1 MRAGAARPIALFLLL
16 LLPLGGCEEQRTT
29 RAEYLTV
36 VPQIVN
42 FLERDALEHAFGES
56 ARGPQIV
63 NVDSFRGGGFRAT
76 HETFT
81 DEEIERAIGR
91 PVVDLDD
98 DDAIICEEADI
109 SPGCWVREFGV
120 LLKLNLVR
128 QTPEHI
134 RVFAT
139 STVTDQRFIPSV
151 ICDRRWELLFLR
163 SEQGFT
169 LGSQNLL
176 RECAGI

>member
-1 MRAGAARPIALFLLL
+1 MRRFLPAVSLLL
-16 LLPLGGCEEQRTT
+16 LLPLVGCEEQRTT
-29 RAEYLTV
+29 RAEYLSV
-36 VPQIVN
+36 VPQVVD

-56 ARGPQIV
+56 ARGPLIV
-63 NVDSFRGGGFRAT
+63 NVDSFRGGGFHAT

-81 DEEIERAIGR
+81 DEEIQRAIGR
-91 PVVDLDD
+91 PVVDLTD
-98 DDAIICEEADI
+98 DDAIICEESDV

-163 SEQGFT
+163 TGQEFR

-176 RECAGI
+176 RECAGA